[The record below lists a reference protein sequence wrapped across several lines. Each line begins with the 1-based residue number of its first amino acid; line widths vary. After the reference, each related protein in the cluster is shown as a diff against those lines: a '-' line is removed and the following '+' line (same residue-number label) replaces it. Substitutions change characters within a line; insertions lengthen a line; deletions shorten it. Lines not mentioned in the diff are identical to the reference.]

1 MVHNMLAK
9 LRNLKHIKMEKEI
22 FGKGASK

>member
-1 MVHNMLAK
+1 MLAK